1 MGSVLQSER
10 FCNVE
15 VIIWLIFFIEWDEDW
30 MGGRWDLSSALPL
43 LVPLSRLAYKQ
54 FICGADPDAT
64 I

>member
-15 VIIWLIFFIEWDEDW
+15 VINMVDLFIEWDEDW

-43 LVPLSRLAYKQ
+43 LVPLSR
-54 FICGADPDAT
+54 
-64 I
+64 